1 MQRKCLIMYN
11 AKKIWFSIDDKYMN
25 KQQLLF
31 QLFSHLETI
40 MNSVQLIEL
49 QVIRGKEKLN
59 TVIWG

>member
-31 QLFSHLETI
+31 QLFSHLEKI